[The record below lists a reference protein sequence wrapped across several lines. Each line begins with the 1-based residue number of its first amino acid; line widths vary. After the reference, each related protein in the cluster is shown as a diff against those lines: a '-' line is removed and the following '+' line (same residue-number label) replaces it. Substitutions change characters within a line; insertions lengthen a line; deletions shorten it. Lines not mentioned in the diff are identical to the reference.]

1 VRGWRLLAMGFFFK
15 AGISGAAGRRALR
28 QT

>member
-1 VRGWRLLAMGFFFK
+1 LLAMGFFFK